1 MQKKEYI
8 KKFLDLDWTEKP
20 YIFVLGLLFILSR
33 IPLLNLGFGSDP
45 DAWRIAGSAFDLHY
59 FGIYHPSRFPGYP
72 LPEFF
77 NSLIINY
84 GWLAT
89 NAATVILSL
98 ISVYVFARILKE
110 LNIKNKGL
118 LVVTYAFLPILWINS
133 AITMDYMWA
142 LAFILLTWFFIIR
155 KQYALAGLMMGLAIG
170 SRITS
175 LILILP
181 FIYLILAE
189 NKEIKKIM
197 YFFVTTCATALIL
210 FLPLYL
216 QYGLNF
222 VSYYPTQTGM
232 DFIWYDMTYY
242 FGILAI
248 LFGLMLS
255 VISFNKLFENV
266 IKKEEIIK
274 KIKGNNF
281 LLYRTDRADLS
292 KNIIRGFKAYEL
304 FLQKHPEFHGKVVF
318 LSTGMPTRQQIKEY
332 CDYRDESYRIID
344 SINERYSK
352 DGWVPI
358 KQIFKADYGL
368 VTAAFKHYDCL
379 LVNPIVDG
387 MNIVAKEG
395 PVVNENNGVLIM
407 SNGAGSYEELK
418 DYSIIVNAY
427 DISQTADA
435 IYRAIMMSKHERQR
449 LIEGLKKTVGERN
462 VYIWMQEQF
471 NDIRKLF

>member
-84 GWLAT
+84 GWMAT

-266 IKKEEIIK
+266 IKKEETTI
-274 KIKGNNF
+274 F
-281 LLYRTDRADLS
+281 LLFSISLVVLLYIGAPYEMSYLIPAVPFGLLLLS
-292 KNIIRGFKAYEL
+292 KI
-304 FLQKHPEFHGKVVF
+304 
-318 LSTGMPTRQQIKEY
+318 
-332 CDYRDESYRIID
+332 
-344 SINERYSK
+344 
-352 DGWVPI
+352 
-358 KQIFKADYGL
+358 
-368 VTAAFKHYDCL
+368 
-379 LVNPIVDG
+379 
-387 MNIVAKEG
+387 
-395 PVVNENNGVLIM
+395 
-407 SNGAGSYEELK
+407 SN
-418 DYSIIVNAY
+418 
-427 DISQTADA
+427 
-435 IYRAIMMSKHERQR
+435 
-449 LIEGLKKTVGERN
+449 
-462 VYIWMQEQF
+462 
-471 NDIRKLF
+471 RKLFGILCIFLLLNSFIYVGLSSNISPIIDKGAVISDAETRTQLLNEIENITSNLNNSVIISGECFPIMCYLYEKLQKTPQIIGFGKNDYKIHWNYEKNVGYIYLARLNEVKYWQKKGYKIYYMGNSATDNTKLNYKFNLNDYNCSNAFTVSN

>member
-1 MQKKEYI
+1 MQKTEYI

-20 YIFVLGLLFILSR
+20 YIFVLGILFILSR

-89 NAATVILSL
+89 NAATMILSL
-98 ISVYVFARILKE
+98 ISVYVFALILKE

-118 LVVTYAFLPILWINS
+118 LVITYAFLPILWINS

-222 VSYYPTQTGM
+222 VSYYPTQTGI

-248 LFGLMLS
+248 LFGLMLL
-255 VISFNKLFENV
+255 VVSFNKLFENI
-266 IKKEEIIK
+266 IKKEETTI
-274 KIKGNNF
+274 F
-281 LLYRTDRADLS
+281 LLFSILLVIVLYTMAPYEMSYIIPAIPFGLVLLS
-292 KNIIRGFKAYEL
+292 KVSGRKIFGILCVLLLLNSFVSFGLIS
-304 FLQKHPEFHGKVVF
+304 EFSIV
-318 LSTGMPTRQQIKEY
+318 
-332 CDYRDESYRIID
+332 ID
-344 SINERYSK
+344 KGAVIT
-352 DGWVPI
+352 D
-358 KQIFKADYGL
+358 
-368 VTAAFKHYDCL
+368 
-379 LVNPIVDG
+379 
-387 MNIVAKEG
+387 
-395 PVVNENNGVLIM
+395 
-407 SNGAGSYEELK
+407 AGSRTELIDRIGKITDNINNSIVISAEYFPTMCYIYEKSQNNLQIIGFGK
-418 DYSIIVNAY
+418 SDYEMHWNHEKNVGYIYLAHLNEIRDWQKKGYKVYYMGNSAIDFTKLNYKY
-427 DISQTADA
+427 DLNDYNYSNVFIS
-435 IYRAIMMSKHERQR
+435 Y
-449 LIEGLKKTVGERN
+449 
-462 VYIWMQEQF
+462 
-471 NDIRKLF
+471 